1 MKRKG
6 KPMIQSPIAAVLGSN
21 PASQIMILVHYK
33 ATVSSKDTEGDLSLK
48 FIQCKARLRHATAFH
63 AYPLPLQTSKTE
75 YRQNIFC

>member
-48 FIQCKARLRHATAFH
+48 FIQCKARLINLFSTCHSFPCLSIAIADFENR
-63 AYPLPLQTSKTE
+63 
-75 YRQNIFC
+75 I